1 MFSFGFF
8 YAGNRGRTGT
18 EYYLR
23 RILSPVRLPISPL
36 RQVNWRHHPD
46 SNWSIKVLQT
56 LALPLGYG
64 AKNYCFYASE
74 PFWFNCGAE
83 DGI

>member
-23 RILSPVRLPISPL
+23 RILSPVRLPIPPL
-36 RQVNWRHHPD
+36 RHMGTVDDVAWDWRSESTGHF
-46 SNWSIKVLQT
+46 SLQR
-56 LALPLGYG
+56 G
-64 AKNYCFYASE
+64 KRQF
-74 PFWFNCGAE
+74 
-83 DGI
+83 

>member
-23 RILSPVRLPISPL
+23 RILSPVRLPIPPL
-36 RQVNWRHHPD
+36 RHMKATSRFELEDKGFAVLCLTTWLCRH
-46 SNWSIKVLQT
+46 
-56 LALPLGYG
+56 LADIYKL
-64 AKNYCFYASE
+64 
-74 PFWFNCGAE
+74 
-83 DGI
+83 